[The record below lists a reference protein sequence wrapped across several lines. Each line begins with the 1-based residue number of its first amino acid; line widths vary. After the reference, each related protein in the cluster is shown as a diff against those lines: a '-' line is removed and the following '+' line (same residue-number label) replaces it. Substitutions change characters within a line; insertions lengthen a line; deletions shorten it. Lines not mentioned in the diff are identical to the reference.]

1 MAPVYES
8 IAEAIGG
15 TPLFRLRGLGHGITA
30 PVYAKAEFFSV
41 GGSVKDRAAL
51 AMVEAAER
59 DGLLRPGGTIVEA
72 TSGNTGIG
80 LAIVGRQRGYRVL
93 VVVSDRSAQEKSDML
108 RAYGAEVIIGSSTLP
123 RQHPEHLFNVARR
136 LAGDTPGGWLA
147 NQYDNPA
154 NPLAH
159 VQTTGPEI
167 WQQTEGRITHF
178 VAGVGTG
185 GTISGTGRYLKE
197 TSAGRV
203 RVIGADPENSTYS
216 GGDGSPYY
224 VESIG
229 HFLHPETEED
239 VWPESFHADVV
250 DWFETVSDRESLA
263 TVRRLARE
271 DGLLVGPSSGTAVA
285 AALRV
290 ARELGPSDLVVVLL
304 PDSGRS
310 YLSKVFND
318 GWMRRWGFLEEP
330 LDGTVTVTDA
340 LARRGPDDGRHSA
353 DGNRAPFATVDMTA
367 TVAQALGAAGVP
379 ATGAGA
385 GPGAVHDGGGT
396 ADPAAA
402 LIVAPR
408 PSRPYGLTATEVI
421 GSFSVARLAADL
433 AAGRVHGDDPITG
446 HADAPLPTIGAG
458 QSVHDALE
466 ALGPA
471 GTGPDTVLVLR
482 DGRAHAILTRA
493 ALLSAAADRGNP
505 VA

>member
-1 MAPVYES
+1 MAAVFES
-8 IAEAIGG
+8 VADAIGG
-15 TPLFRLRGLGHGITA
+15 TPLFRLRGLAHGIAA

-80 LAIVGRQRGYRVL
+80 LAIVGRQRGYRV
-93 VVVSDRSAQEKSDML
+93 VIVVSDRSAQEKVDIL
-108 RAYGAEVIIGSSTLP
+108 RAYGAEVIIGTSSLP
-123 RQHPEHLFNVARR
+123 RQHPDHLSNVARQ
-136 LAGDTPGGWLA
+136 LADDTPGGWLA

-159 VQTTGPEI
+159 VRTTGPEI

-185 GTISGTGRYLKE
+185 GTISGAGQYLKE
-197 TSAGRV
+197 VSGGSV
-203 RVIGADPENSTYS
+203 RVIGADPENSAYS

-229 HFLHPETEED
+229 HFLHPETEQD
-239 VWPESFHADVV
+239 IWPESFHPDVV
-250 DWFETVSDRESLA
+250 DWFERISDRQSLA
-263 TVRRLARE
+263 TARRLARE

-290 ARELGPSDLVVVLL
+290 ARVLGPSDVVVVLL

-318 GWMRRWGFLEEP
+318 RWMRRWGFLEEP
-330 LDGTVTVTDA
+330 LDGALTVTDV
-340 LARRGPDDGRHSA
+340 LAQVSPDDRRRPAG
-353 DGNRAPFATVDMTA
+353 GNCAPLVTVEMTA
-367 TVAQALGAAGVP
+367 TVAQALAAAGVSV
-379 ATGAGA
+379 AGA
-385 GPGAVHDGGGT
+385 GVVAAPDT
-396 ADPAAA
+396 AGPADLAAA
-402 LIVAPR
+402 LIVASR
-408 PSRPYGLTATEVI
+408 PSRPYGISATEVI
-421 GSFSVARLAADL
+421 GSLSVARLTADL
-433 AAGRVHGDDPITG
+433 VAGRVLGDDPISG
-446 HADAPLPTIGAG
+446 YADPPPPTIGAG

-466 ALGPA
+466 ALGSA

-482 DGRAHAILTRA
+482 DGRADAILTRA
-493 ALLSAAADRGNP
+493 ALLSAAEREHP

>member
-1 MAPVYES
+1 MAPVFES
-8 IAEAIGG
+8 IADAVGG

-51 AMVEAAER
+51 AMIEAAER
-59 DGLLRPGGTIVEA
+59 DGTLRPGGTIVEA

-80 LAIVGRQRGYRVL
+80 LAIVGRQRGYRVT
-93 VVVSDRSAQEKSDML
+93 VVVSDRSAQEKSDVL

-123 RQHPEHLFNVARR
+123 RQHPDHLFNVARR
-136 LAGDTPGGWLA
+136 LADDTPGGWLA

-159 VQTTGPEI
+159 VRTTGPEI
-167 WQQTEGRITHF
+167 WQQTEGRVTHF

-197 TSAGRV
+197 ASGGRV
-203 RVIGADPENSTYS
+203 RVIGADPENSTFS

-239 VWPESFHADVV
+239 IWPESFHADVV
-250 DWFETVSDRESLA
+250 DWFERVSDRESLA
-263 TVRRLARE
+263 TARRLARE
-271 DGLLVGPSSGTAVA
+271 DGLLAGPSSGTAVA

-290 ARELGPSDLVVVLL
+290 ARELGPSALVIVLL

-330 LDGTVTVTDA
+330 LDGALTVADV
-340 LARRGPDDGRHSA
+340 LARVRPDDGRRTANGNSA
-353 DGNRAPFATVDMTA
+353 PLVTIDVTA
-367 TVAQALGAAGVP
+367 TVAQTLEAASVSV
-379 ATGAGA
+379 TGAGA
-385 GPGAVHDGGGT
+385 VAAHDTAST
-396 ADPAAA
+396 ADLAAA

-421 GSFSVARLAADL
+421 GSLSVARLTADL
-433 AAGRVHGDDPITG
+433 AADRVLGEDPISG
-446 HADAPLPTIGAG
+446 YADPPPPTIGAG

-471 GTGPDTVLVLR
+471 VTGPDTILVLR

-493 ALLSAAADRGNP
+493 ALLSAVEQGHP

>member
-1 MAPVYES
+1 MAPVFES
-8 IAEAIGG
+8 VADAIGG
-15 TPLFRLRGLGHGITA
+15 TPLFRLRALGRGIAA
-30 PVYAKAEFFSV
+30 PVYAKAEFYNV

-80 LAIVGRQRGYRVL
+80 LAVVGRQRGYRV
-93 VVVSDRSAQEKSDML
+93 VVIVSDRSAQEKTDIL
-108 RAYGAEVIIGSSTLP
+108 RAYGAEVIIGTAALP
-123 RQHPEHLFNVARR
+123 RQHPDHLSNVARR
-136 LAGDTPGGWLA
+136 LADEIPGGWLA

-159 VQTTGPEI
+159 VATTGPEI

-185 GTISGTGRYLKE
+185 GTISGTGQYLKE
-197 TSAGRV
+197 VSGGRV
-203 RVIGADPENSTYS
+203 RIIGADPENSSYS

-239 VWPESFHADVV
+239 IWPESFHASVV
-250 DWFETVSDRESLA
+250 DRFERVSDRESLA

-271 DGLLVGPSSGTAVA
+271 DGLLAGPSSGTAVA

-290 ARELGPSDLVVVLL
+290 GRELGPSDLVVVLL

-330 LDGTVTVTDA
+330 LDGTVTVTDV
-340 LARRGPDDGRHSA
+340 LERGGPDDGRRAA
-353 DGNRAPFATVDMTA
+353 DEIRAPFVT
-367 TVAQALGAAGVP
+367 
-379 ATGAGA
+379 
-385 GPGAVHDGGGT
+385 
-396 ADPAAA
+396 
-402 LIVAPR
+402 
-408 PSRPYGLTATEVI
+408 
-421 GSFSVARLAADL
+421 ADL
-433 AAGRVHGDDPITG
+433 AAGRVRGDDPITG
-446 HADAPLPTIGAG
+446 HADAPPPTIGAG

-471 GTGPDTVLVLR
+471 GSGPDTVLVLR

-493 ALLSAAADRGNP
+493 ALLDAAAGATAPGGMKRRASG
-505 VA
+505 

>member
-1 MAPVYES
+1 MAPVFES
-8 IAEAIGG
+8 VADAIGG
-15 TPLFRLRGLGHGITA
+15 TPLFRLRGLGRDIAA
-30 PVYAKAEFFSV
+30 PVYAKAEFASV

-51 AMVEAAER
+51 AMIEAAER
-59 DGLLRPGGTIVEA
+59 DGTLRPGGTIVEA

-80 LAIVGRQRGYRVL
+80 LTIVGRQRGYRVKI
-93 VVVSDRSAQEKSDML
+93 VVSDRSAQEKTDIL

-123 RQHPEHLFNVARR
+123 RQHHDHIFNVARR
-136 LAGDTPGGWLA
+136 LADDAPGGWLA
-147 NQYDNPA
+147 DQYDNPA

-159 VQTTGPEI
+159 VRTTGPEI

-185 GTISGTGRYLKE
+185 GTISGAGRYLKE
-197 TSAGRV
+197 TSGGRV

-229 HFLHPETEED
+229 HFLHPETED
-239 VWPESFHADVV
+239 DLWPQSFHADVV
-250 DWFETVSDRESLA
+250 DWFERVGDRESLS

-271 DGLLVGPSSGTAVA
+271 DGLLAGPSSGTAVA

-290 ARELGPSDLVVVLL
+290 ARQLGPSDLVVVLL

-318 GWMRRWGFLEEP
+318 DWMRRWGFLEEP
-330 LDGTVTVTDA
+330 LDGTLIVADA
-340 LARRGPDDGRHSA
+340 LARSSPEDGRRTA
-353 DGNRAPFATVDMTA
+353 DGHRAPFATVEMTA
-367 TVAQALGAAGVP
+367 TVAQAVAAASLPASGTGVAAGNT
-379 ATGAGA
+379 AS
-385 GPGAVHDGGGT
+385 T

-402 LIVAPR
+402 LIVTSR
-408 PSRPYGLTATEVI
+408 PSRTHGVSATEVI
-421 GSFSVARLAADL
+421 GSFSAARLTADL
-433 AAGRVHGDDPITG
+433 AAGRVQGDDLISG
-446 HADAPLPTIGAG
+446 YADPPPPTIGAG
-458 QSVHDALE
+458 QSVHDALA

-471 GTGPDTVLVLR
+471 GAGPDMVLVLR

-493 ALLSAAADRGNP
+493 ALHSAAERGRRR
-505 VA
+505 V

>member
-1 MAPVYES
+1 MAPVFES
-8 IAEAIGG
+8 IADAVGG
-15 TPLFRLRGLGHGITA
+15 TPLFRLRGLGHDIVT
-30 PVYAKAEFFSV
+30 PVYAKAEFYSV

-80 LAIVGRQRGYRVL
+80 LAIIGRQRGYRVT
-93 VVVSDRSAQEKSDML
+93 VVVSDRSAQEKADIL
-108 RAYGAEVIIGSSTLP
+108 RAYGAEVILGSSSLP
-123 RQHPEHLFNVARR
+123 RQHPDHIFNVARQ
-136 LAGDTPGGWLA
+136 LADDTPGGWLA

-167 WQQTEGRITHF
+167 WQQTQGAITHF

-185 GTISGTGRYLKE
+185 GTISGTGQYLKE
-197 TSAGRV
+197 TSDGRV
-203 RVIGADPENSTYS
+203 RIVGADPENSTYS

-239 VWPESFHADVV
+239 VWPESYHADVV

-271 DGLLVGPSSGTAVA
+271 DGLLAGPSSGTAVA

-290 ARELGPSDLVVVLL
+290 ARTLGPSDLVVVLL

-318 GWMRRWGFLEEP
+318 GWMRRWGFLDEP
-330 LDGTVTVTDA
+330 LDGTLTVTDV
-340 LARRGPDDGRHSA
+340 LARGGPDDARRAA
-353 DGNRAPFATVDMTA
+353 DGSSAAFAAVDMTA
-367 TVAQALGAAGVP
+367 TVAQALEAAGAA
-379 ATGAGA
+379 T
-385 GPGAVHDGGGT
+385 
-396 ADPAAA
+396 A
-402 LIVAPR
+402 LIVAAR

-421 GSFSVARLAADL
+421 GSFSVDRLTADL
-433 AAGRVHGDDPITG
+433 VAGRAHGDDPITG

-458 QSVHDALE
+458 QSAQDALE
-466 ALGPA
+466 ALGPS
-471 GTGPDTVLVLR
+471 GTGPDAVLVLR

-493 ALLSAAADRGNP
+493 ALLNAAAERGHP

>member
-1 MAPVYES
+1 MAPVFES
-8 IAEAIGG
+8 VADAIGG
-15 TPLFRLRGLGHGITA
+15 TPLFRLRGLGHGIAA
-30 PVYAKAEFFSV
+30 PVYAKAEFASV

-51 AMVEAAER
+51 AMIEAAER
-59 DGLLRPGGTIVEA
+59 DGTLRPGGTIVEA

-80 LAIVGRQRGYRVL
+80 LTIVGRQRGYQVKI
-93 VVVSDRSAQEKSDML
+93 VVSDRSAQEKTDIL

-123 RQHPEHLFNVARR
+123 RQHPDHLFNLARR
-136 LAGDTPGGWLA
+136 LAHETPGGWLA
-147 NQYDNPA
+147 DQYDNPA

-159 VQTTGPEI
+159 VRTTGPEI

-185 GTISGTGRYLKE
+185 GTISGAGRYLKE
-197 TSAGRV
+197 TSGDRV

-239 VWPESFHADVV
+239 LWPQSFHADVV
-250 DWFETVSDRESLA
+250 DWFERVSDRESLA

-290 ARELGPSDLVVVLL
+290 ARQLGPSDLVVVLL

-318 GWMRRWGFLEEP
+318 EWMRRWGFLEEP
-330 LDGTVTVTDA
+330 LDGTLTVTDV
-340 LARRGPDDGRHSA
+340 LTRSGPQDGRHQT
-353 DGNRAPFATVDMTA
+353 DGSRPPFVTVEMTA
-367 TVAQALGAAGVP
+367 TVAQALAAASLP
-379 ATGAGA
+379 AFGTGT
-385 GPGAVHDGGGT
+385 AVDHTSST

-402 LIVAPR
+402 LIVT
-408 PSRPYGLTATEVI
+408 SRTSRTHGVSATEVI
-421 GSFSVARLAADL
+421 GSLSATRLIADL
-433 AAGRVHGDDPITG
+433 AAGRVQSDDPISG
-446 HADAPLPTIGAG
+446 HADPPPPTIGAG
-458 QSVHDALE
+458 QSLHDALE
-466 ALGPA
+466 ALGSA
-471 GTGPDTVLVLR
+471 GTGPDTILVLR

-493 ALLSAAADRGNP
+493 ALLSAAERGRP
-505 VA
+505 RL